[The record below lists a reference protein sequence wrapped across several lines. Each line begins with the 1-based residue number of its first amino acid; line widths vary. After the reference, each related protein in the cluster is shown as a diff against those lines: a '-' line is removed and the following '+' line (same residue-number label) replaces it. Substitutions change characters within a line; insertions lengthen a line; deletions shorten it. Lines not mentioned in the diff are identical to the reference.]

1 MEMKLVVDG
10 AIAPASDLMLLRLIG
25 KAQRQGDRLLRG
37 SRQTISTLAQRKEL
51 AGSCVTRLPRL
62 TFLAPSIVAAIMEGR
77 QPIGLSA
84 AEMMQLRTLQ
94 LEWHARTAPGAGHSP
109 ECTHPGYPAGS

>member
-1 MEMKLVVDG
+1 
-10 AIAPASDLMLLRLIG
+10 MLLRLIG

-37 SRQTISTLAQRKEL
+37 GRQTISTLAQRKEP

-62 TFLAPSIVAAIMEGR
+62 AFLAPSIVAAIVEGR

-84 AEMMQLRTLQ
+84 AEMMQ
-94 LEWHARTAPGAGHSP
+94 AGALP
-109 ECTHPGYPAGS
+109 LD